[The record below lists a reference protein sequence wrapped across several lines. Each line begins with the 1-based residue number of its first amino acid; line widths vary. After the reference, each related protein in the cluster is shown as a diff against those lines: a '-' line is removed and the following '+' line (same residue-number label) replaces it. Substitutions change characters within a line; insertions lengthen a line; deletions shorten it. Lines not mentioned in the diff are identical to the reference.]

1 MRSYNLHFKSTVDL
15 DIGLKYQAINE
26 GKIDVM
32 PIFTTDGQY
41 SIADIT
47 VLNDNLNFY
56 PSYQCGNVIR
66 SAVLQQHPELNEIF
80 KQLEQILTDKEM
92 AEMNYEVETMG
103 LSQGILL

>member
-1 MRSYNLHFKSTVDL
+1 
-15 DIGLKYQAINE
+15 
-26 GKIDVM
+26 M

-47 VLNDNLNFY
+47 VLNDNFNFY

-66 SAVLQQHPELNEIF
+66 SEVLQQHPELNEIF

-103 LSQGILL
+103 AEPRDIAMKFLRQKGLI